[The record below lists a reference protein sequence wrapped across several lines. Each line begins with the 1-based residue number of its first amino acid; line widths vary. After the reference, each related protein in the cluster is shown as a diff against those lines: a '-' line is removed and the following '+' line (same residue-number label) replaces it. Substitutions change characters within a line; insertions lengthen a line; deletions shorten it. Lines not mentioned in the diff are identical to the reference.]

1 MKRKLLI
8 VSVIASAAIGAANLA
23 SAQTAPAGSDAKK
36 ETTEA
41 KKDATKVYH
50 AGGKHDQKAHEASV
64 RAKEAGKKMEE
75 PTMHPGGKHDVT
87 GHKAA
92 LKAEQ
97 KEAEAT
103 KK

>member
-1 MKRKLLI
+1 
-8 VSVIASAAIGAANLA
+8 
-23 SAQTAPAGSDAKK
+23 
-36 ETTEA
+36 
-41 KKDATKVYH
+41 
-50 AGGKHDQKAHEASV
+50 V

>member
-41 KKDATKVYH
+41 KKDATKV
-50 AGGKHDQKAHEASV
+50 
-64 RAKEAGKKMEE
+64 
-75 PTMHPGGKHDVT
+75 
-87 GHKAA
+87 
-92 LKAEQ
+92 
-97 KEAEAT
+97 
-103 KK
+103 